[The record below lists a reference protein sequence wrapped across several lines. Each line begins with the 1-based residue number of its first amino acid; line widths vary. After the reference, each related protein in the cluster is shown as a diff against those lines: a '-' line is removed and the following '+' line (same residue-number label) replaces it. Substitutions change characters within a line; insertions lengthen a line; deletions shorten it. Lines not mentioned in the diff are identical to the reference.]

1 MSLLGVVLLPSILIV
16 LIGVLELGAARVVA
30 ERARIAAD
38 LATVTAANDQ
48 DESVLRQSGTLRIAA
63 DADRVARE
71 QLALNLEP
79 LAEMLAAAPASI
91 AAAADVTVTDRTVRL
106 RAELPVRTPFLGA
119 LLGRPVTMVQLLSAG
134 SPR

>member
-1 MSLLGVVLLPSILIV
+1 V

-38 LATVTAANDQ
+38 LATLTAANEQ
-48 DESVLRQSGTLRIAA
+48 DDATLRRSGTLALAA

-71 QLALNLEP
+71 HLALDLGP
-79 LAEMLAAAPASI
+79 LAGSLAATPAAI
-91 AAAADVTVTDRTVRL
+91 AAAADVSVTDRTVRL
-106 RAELPVRTPFLGA
+106 RADLPIRTPLLGA
-119 LLGRPVTMVQLLSAG
+119 VIGRPVTVVELLSAS

>member
-1 MSLLGVVLLPSILIV
+1 MSATVIALLPAILVV

-38 LATVTAANDQ
+38 LATLTAANEQ
-48 DESVLRQSGTLRIAA
+48 DDTTLRESGTLALAA

-71 QLALNLEP
+71 HFALDLAP
-79 LAEMLAAAPASI
+79 LAGSLAATPAAI

-106 RAELPVRTPFLGA
+106 RADLPVRTPLFGA
-119 LLGRPVTMVQLLSAG
+119 VIGRPVTVVELLSAS